1 MKYISKLFFVSL
13 FFLTIYALPANA
25 QIRIAVMPFQNMDGN
40 SAFDHWCT
48 DIRDSLQTEIMSG
61 DPEEYNYRVIPI
73 DSVQIVLQE
82 LNYDPEDPNAM
93 TTMWKAMEILKVE
106 RVVSGNFNV
115 QAGKLLINAYVYY
128 TDLKLAHPKYQ
139 VKNLFKSE
147 EQVLSVIPI
156 IHKKL
161 RQAILGN

>member
-1 MKYISKLFFVSL
+1 MKYVSKLFFLSL
-13 FFLTIYALPANA
+13 FLITIYAIPVHA
-25 QIRIAVMPFQNMDGN
+25 QIRVAVMPFQNMDGDN
-40 SAFDHWCT
+40 AFDHWGT
-48 DIRDSLQTEIMSG
+48 DIRDSLQTEIVAG

-73 DSVQIVLQE
+73 DSVQIVLQQ
-82 LNYDPEDPNAM
+82 LNYDPEDPNHM

-106 RVVSGNFNV
+106 RVITGNFNV

-147 EQVLSVIPI
+147 DKVLTVIPL

-161 RQAILGN
+161 RQAIIGN

>member
-1 MKYISKLFFVSL
+1 MKNVSKIFFLSL
-13 FFLTIYALPANA
+13 FLITLYAIPAHA
-25 QIRIAVMPFQNMDGN
+25 QIRVAVIPFQNMDGDN
-40 SAFDHWCT
+40 AFDHWCSE
-48 DIRDSLQTEIMSG
+48 ICDSLHTEIVAG
-61 DPEEYNYRVIPI
+61 DPEEYNYRVVPI
-73 DSVQIVLQE
+73 DSVKIVLEE

-93 TTMWKAMEILKVE
+93 TTMWKAMEKLNVE
-106 RVVSGNFNV
+106 RVVTGNFNV

-147 EQVLSVIPI
+147 DQVLSVIPI